1 MIFSFVS
8 VALLANM
15 RPPSYEVNIPHG
27 REWIYEYAAGVFATM
42 AIVASGWWCLRR
54 RTLRP
59 ASRRALLWLV
69 AGCAAV
75 AYSVGWAWSH
85 RDAGL
90 VPSDLPG
97 SIAAW
102 MPWVWG
108 AGCAAVLA
116 LGWSHVCRVGGLP
129 TRVMNGVDST
139 PNPGGGTFVLIS
151 RALVMA
157 VVTVVVAD
165 VCIASGLRE
174 AYVILLPVIL
184 LPGLLLGDELVAI
197 GVSVVVWWL
206 VWGFIFWCLPRQRMD
221 GAETDRSEGQVS

>member
-1 MIFSFVS
+1 
-8 VALLANM
+8 
-15 RPPSYEVNIPHG
+15 
-27 REWIYEYAAGVFATM
+27 
-42 AIVASGWWCLRR
+42 
-54 RTLRP
+54 
-59 ASRRALLWLV
+59 
-69 AGCAAV
+69 
-75 AYSVGWAWSH
+75 
-85 RDAGL
+85 
-90 VPSDLPG
+90 
-97 SIAAW
+97 
-102 MPWVWG
+102 
-108 AGCAAVLA
+108 
-116 LGWSHVCRVGGLP
+116 
-129 TRVMNGVDST
+129 MNGVDST